1 MNRKLISI
9 FVVGLFAFNILFAQK
24 EDSLQVVKEL
34 NALKIAEKDFRKNQ
48 DISVFQTMQSTNLMQ
63 TSKGKSGLSMSLA
76 ESKMALHKK
85 MTKLGAPATQTD
97 SIRREIYADFAEA
110 IKVCEEC
117 SNYYRLLR
125 LDFLATEKDKRFYQS
140 ELTALQALGYPKKR
154 SGLSIGLAA
163 QSGNNSWLG
172 GSFAITETYTPNSRF
187 RYYVDPITGKTTSKI
202 LVGLKASA
210 LNFEVLW
217 NLNQKATDINF
228 SLVKIS
234 APFYLDITK
243 FGALRY
249 ASDGKA
255 YWYYRPEIGFGWNV
269 ISAGYAFNYTFA
281 KEKRMQ
287 LERHLFFVKISYPLF
302 KTK

>member
-1 MNRKLISI
+1 MNRKLISTL
-9 FVVGLFAFNILFAQK
+9 VVGLLAFNILFAQK

-140 ELTALQALGYPKKR
+140 ELTALQALGYTKKR

-163 QSGNNSWLG
+163 QSG
-172 GSFAITETYTPNSRF
+172 TYTPNSRF

-228 SLVKIS
+228 SLFKFS